1 MYTMN
6 RRKIVEIAEKVS
18 QIFKENQATDSDVE
32 CIFYEI
38 APHINGR
45 STAPVDD
52 DQGDRGWLRFEL
64 HFEAGPERDELYQ
77 LLDRLQIS
85 RRELALIVLG
95 LPVRPGFSLED
106 FDT

>member
-18 QIFKENQATDSDVE
+18 RIFKENQATDSDVE
-32 CIFYEI
+32 CIFYEV

-45 STAPVDD
+45 STLPVEDD
-52 DQGDRGWLRFEL
+52 PQWLRFEL
-64 HFEAGPERDELYQ
+64 HFEVGPERQELYR
-77 LLDRLQIS
+77 LLDRLHLS

-95 LPVRPGFSLED
+95 LRARPGFSLAD

>member
-52 DQGDRGWLRFEL
+52 D
-64 HFEAGPERDELYQ
+64 P
-77 LLDRLQIS
+77 
-85 RRELALIVLG
+85 
-95 LPVRPGFSLED
+95 
-106 FDT
+106 